1 MNLAHS
7 RGVTNVR
14 FIDQQPHD
22 KVPAYIAASDVAL
35 VLLRKSALFKT
46 VIPTKM
52 LECMSCARPVILGVD
67 GQARKI
73 LDEAQAGIFVEPE
86 NAVVLGNSVRT
97 LAANPELCDLLGRN
111 GRKYIVERFSRQ
123 QTAKA
128 YISLLE
134 NLQRK
139 QPQYPAWA

>member
-1 MNLAHS
+1 MNLARS
-7 RGVTNVR
+7 RAVTNVR
-14 FIDQQPHD
+14 FIDQQPRA
-22 KVPAYIAASDVAL
+22 KIPAYIAASDVAL
-35 VLLRKSALFKT
+35 VLLRNSALFKT

-86 NAVVLGNSVRT
+86 NAKVLANTVRT
-97 LAANPELCDLLGRN
+97 LAASPELCNLLGRN
-111 GRKYIVERFSRQ
+111 GRRYIVEHFSRQ
-123 QTAKA
+123 RTAKT

-134 NLQRK
+134 NLPDKRRQL
-139 QPQYPAWA
+139 PAQA